1 MKQEYKELLTES
13 KGQSVE
19 QIRNN
24 YKEKM
29 KELLPEQFKEEQK
42 EKTLQKK
49 IEDKLE
55 CAKREHA
62 NTRGGQISQFWYG
75 QWRALEWVKKE
86 LGKENNND

>member
-1 MKQEYKELLTES
+1 MKQEYKGLLTGS

-19 QIRNN
+19 EIKNN

-42 EKTLQKK
+42 EKTLQEK

-55 CAKREHA
+55 RAKREHA

-75 QWRALEWVKKE
+75 QWRALQWVLEEIKKDD
-86 LGKENNND
+86 GV

>member
-1 MKQEYKELLTES
+1 MKQEYKGLLTGS

-42 EKTLQKK
+42 EKTLQEK
-49 IEDKLE
+49 IEDKINF
-55 CAKREHA
+55 AKKEHA
-62 NTRGGQISQFWYG
+62 ANRTLPISQFWYG
-75 QWRALEWVKKE
+75 QWRALQWVLEEIKK
-86 LGKENNND
+86 DDSV